1 MSSFPF
7 LQLLVE
13 ALLYYLACSIAVRRR
28 EEAPGLIRVFITVIV
43 LAFVSGGVHSVL
55 GHSFWLSSVIVFVI
69 NFFVLLVGLGIGMF
83 RTIVAAIIV
92 ILLRSLMEWAF
103 SGVGSGPNLFT

>member
-1 MSSFPF
+1 MSHHPF

-28 EEAPGLIRVFITVIV
+28 DEAPGLLRVFITVLI
-43 LAFVSGGVHSVL
+43 LAFVSGGVKAVI
-55 GHSFWLSSVIVFVI
+55 GDFWLSSAIVFVI
-69 NFFVLLVGLGIGMF
+69 NFFILLAGLGIGLF
-83 RTIVAAIIV
+83 RTIIAAIIV

-103 SGVGSGPNLFT
+103 GGAGGGPNLFT